1 MNSLQFLK
9 KFKEFKSIKSDNE
22 YWLDRPQ
29 QTVLSRLI
37 LERSSDWSCDWS
49 CNITVM
55 NTCSLVWAVSH
66 TNVVSNTASP
76 EELAAV
82 LQLPFIIAQQ
92 SIQIHDFY
100 IKIHSSSFWDMHQ
113 DVLSHVC
120 HMYSCHVSPAMFV
133 CPAIPA
139 IVISTMR
146 LTMALSLLS
155 IDSSSCSNSCSN
167 RFKLMLSIV
176 PIEVHALTSV
186 FRH

>member
-1 MNSLQFLK
+1 MWVDNKQRKQSMYMRWVHKPYQMNHAFKHHYWPPFEKFLK
-9 KFKEFKSIKSDNE
+9 KLKGFTSIKSDNE

-100 IKIHSSSFWDMHQ
+100 IKIHSSSFWDSTKM
-113 DVLSHVC
+113 SC
-120 HMYSCHVSPAMFV
+120 HMMSCCRPCDITGIA
-133 CPAIPA
+133 CW
-139 IVISTMR
+139 
-146 LTMALSLLS
+146 
-155 IDSSSCSNSCSN
+155 
-167 RFKLMLSIV
+167 
-176 PIEVHALTSV
+176 
-186 FRH
+186 